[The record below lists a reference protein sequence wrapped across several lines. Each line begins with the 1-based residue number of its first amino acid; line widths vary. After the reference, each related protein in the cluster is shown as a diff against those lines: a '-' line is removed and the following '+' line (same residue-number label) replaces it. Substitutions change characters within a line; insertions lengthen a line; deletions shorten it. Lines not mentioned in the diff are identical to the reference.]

1 LARIRKSLFPLTD
14 EQKQRLEAF
23 EQRIAGDTEWI
34 RSYCQRLQ
42 QERGLNPDAIVAA
55 LKEANIS
62 ADREHVLQ
70 WLGEAAPRRATKKKA
85 S

>member
-1 LARIRKSLFPLTD
+1 MARIRKSLFPLTD

-42 QERGLNPDAIVAA
+42 RERGLSPEAIVAA
-55 LKEANIS
+55 LKEADIA
-62 ADREHVLQ
+62 ADRESVSA
-70 WLGEAAPRRATKKKA
+70 WLGEAAPRNGRKAKA